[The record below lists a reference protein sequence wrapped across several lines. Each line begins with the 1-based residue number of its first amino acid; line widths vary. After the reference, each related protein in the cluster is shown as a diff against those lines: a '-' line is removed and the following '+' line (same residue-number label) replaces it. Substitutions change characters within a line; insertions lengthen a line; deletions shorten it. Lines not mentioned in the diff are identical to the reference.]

1 MFLMDFC
8 EGLLWRI
15 FVIMSSSSPS
25 TQSMLFSSKR
35 RLASKQGEK
44 IELCCV
50 PLWRPQ
56 AILILMLLAQY
67 RFSLG
72 GYGNKV
78 CYPCNKQTYIG
89 DMFVCYKGSV
99 LFCPPT
105 YSMLLASARWLASK
119 RGEKIE
125 LCCVPLRRP
134 QAILILML
142 LAQFG
147 GIL

>member
-1 MFLMDFC
+1 
-8 EGLLWRI
+8 
-15 FVIMSSSSPS
+15 
-25 TQSMLFSSKR
+25 MLAFW
-35 RLASKQGEK
+35 
-44 IELCCV
+44 
-50 PLWRPQ
+50 PLREPQ

-67 RFSLG
+67 RFSFG
-72 GYGNKV
+72 RYGNKV
-78 CYPCNKQTYIG
+78 CYSRNKQTYIG
-89 DMFVCYKGSV
+89 DKFVCYKGSV

-119 RGEKIE
+119 QGEKIE

-147 GIL
+147 GILSREESQAKEMSLPKDSSEDRCSTPNDVK